1 MTIPGLI
8 ALIGSG
14 ETAAAGGQAFEFLA
28 EKLGSPLP
36 ISVLETPAG
45 FEFNSATVA
54 GRVADYMKIRLQNY
68 KPDLQLIPA
77 RQRASAFSPDNPAIL
92 EPLLESRFIFAG
104 PGSPTYAVRQLKDS
118 LAWDYI
124 QARHRL
130 GAALAFASAASI
142 SVSALSLPV
151 YEIYKVGED
160 PHWKPGLDLFG
171 PYGLSLAII
180 PHWNNTDGGADVDT
194 SHCFIGAERYEKLR
208 AALPAQTSILGIDEH
223 TSLIIDLDEG
233 TCQVIGRDEVHIYCD
248 GGECAYHQGEQ
259 FPISA
264 LGDFHPLVSP
274 GRSES
279 VPKYGRHVS
288 ETHQR
293 RIELGRR
300 RPEHL
305 RWRSSG

>member
-1 MTIPGLI
+1 
-8 ALIGSG
+8 
-14 ETAAAGGQAFEFLA
+14 
-28 EKLGSPLP
+28 
-36 ISVLETPAG
+36 
-45 FEFNSATVA
+45 
-54 GRVADYMKIRLQNY
+54 MKVRLQNY
-68 KPDLQLIPA
+68 KPEIQLIPA
-77 RQRASAFSPDNPAIL
+77 RKRATTFSPDNPDIL

-142 SVSALSLPV
+142 SLSALSLPV

-180 PHWNNTDGGADVDT
+180 PHWNNTDGGTDVDT

-208 AALPAQTSILGIDEH
+208 ATLPSQTSILGIDEH
-223 TSLIIDLDEG
+223 TSLIIDLDAG

-248 GGECAYHQGEQ
+248 GGECAYRQGEQ

-264 LGDFHPLVSP
+264 LGDFHPPVSP
-274 GRSES
+274 DAGIRAEVWQQASAA
-279 VPKYGRHVS
+279 
-288 ETHQR
+288 HQR
-293 RIELGRR
+293 LAETVSASPAIPAEVESLVAQRQEARGQRNWAEFG
-300 RPEHL
+300 PAA
-305 RWRSSG
+305 